1 MIAVL
6 SDVHANLEALTAVM
20 KDLSARGVDKIAFL
34 GDMIGYGPDPRAV
47 LNFLKRFQFCLLG
60 NHDLAVLEGPP
71 SNFNA
76 AAQAA
81 VRWTRVQISPF
92 EMGAAARFLRPRERA
107 ARLEHWKFLASLKPL
122 RHWEDFTFV
131 HDTPLAAGSAEY
143 LMKAE
148 QAHEAFERYPKVRAF
163 FIGHS
168 HVPKVITEREVW
180 TPEPGKR
187 YTLDQRLV
195 VNVGSVGQPRD
206 GDPRACYVLI
216 EDGFVRYYRVPYDV
230 ESAAAKIRKVGALDP
245 VLADRLFQGL

>member
-20 KDLSARGVDKIAFL
+20 RDLAARGVDKIAFL
-34 GDMIGYGPDPRAV
+34 GDMIGYGPNPREV

-71 SNFNA
+71 SNFNP
-76 AAQAA
+76 AAQEA
-81 VRWTRVQISPF
+81 VRWTRRQISPF
-92 EMGAAARFLRPRERA
+92 EMGGMSKVLKPGEHAARR
-107 ARLEHWKFLASLKPL
+107 EHWKFLASLKPL

-131 HDTPLAAGSAEY
+131 HDTPLAAGSAQY

-148 QAHEAFERYPKVRAF
+148 EAQEAFSRYPKVRAF

-168 HVPKVITEREVW
+168 HVPKIITESEVW

-187 YTLDQRLV
+187 FALDRRMV

-206 GDPRACYVLI
+206 GDPRASYVLL
-216 EDGFVRYYRVPYDV
+216 DGDAFRYYRVPYDI
-230 ESAAAKIRKVGALDP
+230 EKTAAKIRKISVLDP
-245 VLADRLFQGL
+245 ILADRLFQGM